1 MKLFRQLTDAHATP
15 RAIAIGNFDGLHVGH
30 AAVIDAMCRAA
41 QSHDLIPS
49 VLTFEPH
56 PRLFFA
62 PSTPVFRLETLATK
76 LRRLRD
82 AGVAQVVMPHF
93 DASFANLTAEA
104 FLNDILRNT
113 LRVRAV
119 AVGDNFAFGKN
130 RGGDV
135 TMLKQW
141 GATEGVDI
149 TVVPPVMVAGAACSS
164 TAIREKIAAGDMAG
178 AATLLGRNYML
189 GGRVMHGDGRGRT
202 IGFPTANVSLPQN
215 VKLPAYGVY
224 AVRATVHGTTHDAVA
239 NFGVRPTIEHTSRAS
254 LEVHVFDFDQSI
266 YGARME
272 VQFIA
277 KVRDEKKFDSLAALT
292 NQIEEDCISAKSLLS
307 GGLTPTPPP
316 LCGSPWKA
324 TQ

>member
-1 MKLFRQLTDAHATP
+1 MQLFRQLTHASPTP
-15 RAIAIGNFDGLHVGH
+15 RAMAIGNFDGLHVGH
-30 AAVIDAMCRAA
+30 AAVIAAMGSAARA
-41 QSHDLIPS
+41 HDLIPS

-82 AGVAQVVMPHF
+82 AGVAHVVMPHF
-93 DASFANLTAEA
+93 DAVFASLSAEA
-104 FLNDILRNT
+104 FLDDVLKKT
-113 LRVRAV
+113 LNVRAV

-130 RGGDV
+130 RSGDV
-135 TMLKQW
+135 AMLKQW
-141 GATEGVDI
+141 GAAEGVEVI
-149 TVVPPVMVAGAACSS
+149 VVPPVMVAGAACSS
-164 TAIREKIAAGDMAG
+164 TAIRENIAAGDMVA
-178 AATLLGRNYML
+178 AATLLGRNYTL
-189 GGRVMHGDGRGRT
+189 SGRVMHGDGRGRT

-224 AVRATVHGTTHDAVA
+224 AVRATVDGTAYDAVA

-292 NQIEEDCISAKSLLS
+292 TQIAEDCTAAKTAL
-307 GGLTPTPPP
+307 
-316 LCGSPWKA
+316 A
-324 TQ
+324 RRA